1 MRMAASGLVI
11 VSVVLLMVCGVGAN
25 PKGFNNHRH
34 QQELRRPAVSGQLM
48 SYTWKS
54 DGGKQ
59 QVVVIDA
66 TREVM
71 TVYHIDPHNGE
82 ILLTSVRNFRW
93 DLMMEDFNGVA
104 PLPGDIR
111 TLIEK

>member
-1 MRMAASGLVI
+1 M
-11 VSVVLLMVCGVGAN
+11 
-25 PKGFNNHRH
+25 
-34 QQELRRPAVSGQLM
+34 
-48 SYTWKS
+48 
-54 DGGKQ
+54 GG
-59 QVVVIDA
+59 IDA
-66 TREVM
+66 AREAM

-82 ILLTSVRNFRW
+82 ISLTSVRNFRW

>member
-1 MRMAASGLVI
+1 MAASGLVI
-11 VSVVLLMVCGVGAN
+11 VSIVLLMVCGVGAN
-25 PKGFNNHRH
+25 PKGFNNQPH
-34 QQELRRPAVSGQLM
+34 QQELGRPAVSGQLI

-54 DGGKQ
+54 DEGKQ

-66 TREVM
+66 AREAM

-82 ILLTSVRNFRW
+82 ISLTSVRNFRW